1 MGLIY
6 QISCNITSE
15 KYIGSTKDMKC
26 FIKRKCKHKS
36 ILNNC
41 SSKQIID
48 RGNYEINII
57 EENNLQDIELKQRE
71 QEFIDRTENTIN
83 EIRAYQSP
91 EHRKEQKRLEHI
103 RNGSERNKLYCEK
116 NKDKLKIHY
125 SQKIT
130 CECGGKYT
138 LSNKQVHFKTKK
150 HMNYL
155 LTHS

>member
-15 KYIGSTKDMKC
+15 KYIGSTKDMKR
-26 FIKRKCKHKS
+26 FNERKCKHKAVY
-36 ILNNC
+36 NMC
-41 SSKQIID
+41 SSKQITD

-71 QEFIDRTENTIN
+71 QEFIDRTENTVNKIP
-83 EIRAYQSP
+83 AYQTD
-91 EHRKEQKRLEHI
+91 EERRENNRKSCIKYYQDNKEKLNLE
-103 RNGSERNKLYCEK
+103 RRWSF
-116 NKDKLKIHY
+116 
-125 SQKIT
+125 T

-138 LSNKQVHFKTKK
+138 YIHKRRHFKTKK

>member
-15 KYIGSTKDMKC
+15 KYIGSTKNMTS
-26 FIKRKCKHKS
+26 FIKRKYRHKS
-36 ILNNC
+36 IVNQC
-41 SSKQIID
+41 SSKQITD

-71 QEFIDRTENTIN
+71 QEFIDRTENTVNIFP
-83 EIRAYQSP
+83 AYQT
-91 EHRKEQKRLEHI
+91 REQSK
-103 RNGSERNKLYCEK
+103 EK
-116 NKDKLKIHY
+116 NKECNKRYNTINKDKRNLQLNKPFI
-125 SQKIT
+125 
-130 CECGGKYT
+130 CECGGNYT
-138 LSNKQVHFKTKK
+138 HSNRQRHFKTKK